1 MTKDAKDLFENK
13 VFQHFLFNSLNCV
26 ASLCHTDPEAAAEL
40 VIEISTFLQKSL
52 EKKPPLITLAEEL
65 EYTTSYVSIQKAR
78 FADRLEIILEIEE
91 EIECLL
97 PPFTLQPIIDNAVIH
112 GVLKRRPGG
121 IVLLSV
127 QSTPQGA
134 HFRVTD
140 NGVGMNAGQLALLL
154 DSCNNIHSLFQID
167 NKLKANGFNGLA
179 ISSIKGQRT
188 EVSFTIP
195 SHVYPT

>member
-13 VFQHFLFNSLNCV
+13 FFQHFLFNSLNSV
-26 ASLCHTDPEAAAEL
+26 ASLCRTDPKAAAEL

-65 EYTTSYVSIQKAR
+65 EQAASYVSIQKAR
-78 FADRLEIILEIEE
+78 FANRLEILFEIEE
-91 EIECLL
+91 EVECLL

-121 IVLLSV
+121 FALLSV
-127 QSTPQGA
+127 KSTPQGI
-134 HFRVTD
+134 HFKVTD
-140 NGVGMNAGQLALLL
+140 NGVGMNADQLSLLL
-154 DSCNNIHSLFQID
+154 DGCNNAHSLFQID
-167 NKLKANGFNGLA
+167 YRLKANGFNGLA
-179 ISSIKGQRT
+179 ISSIKGQGT

-195 SHVYPT
+195 FHVYPI